1 MSPRPL
7 RPLPADTPPHDDQVA
22 RPDGR
27 TLAARIY
34 PAGERREDTPLVL
47 HLHGGA
53 FVSGTLDDGA
63 AVAGLLVD
71 AGAAVV
77 SLDYPLAP
85 AHPFPEAVEAG
96 YDALQWIER
105 QRRRLAGAHARLYV
119 AGEDAGGNIAA
130 AVAMVARD
138 RGGPA
143 LAGQIL
149 LSPMLD
155 PCIATASQRDAR
167 EGPVGCRCA
176 DGWQAYLARCDD
188 VQHPYAVPG
197 SSMRLAGLP
206 PALLITAADDPL
218 RDETQAY
225 HQRLNAA
232 RVPTELALFD
242 GGTGWPLGYRQGRDA
257 AWAAPLRARLHRFL
271 STPVS
276 TPTSKSTH
284 P

>member
-1 MSPRPL
+1 MPPRPI
-7 RPLPADTPPHDDQVA
+7 RPLPPDTPPHDAQLA

-27 TLAARIY
+27 TLNARIH
-34 PAGERREDTPLVL
+34 PAASSDSPALVL
-47 HLHGGA
+47 HFHGGA
-53 FVSGTLDDGA
+53 FVGGSLDDGA
-63 AVAGLLVD
+63 EVAALLAD

-96 YDALQWIER
+96 YDALQWADR
-105 QRRRLAGAHARLYV
+105 QRRRLAGAQAPLYV
-119 AGEDAGGNIAA
+119 AGEDAGGNLAA

-138 RGGPA
+138 RAGPK

-155 PCIATASQRDAR
+155 PCVATASQRDAN
-167 EGPVGCRCA
+167 EGPVGCRCS

-197 SSMRLAGLP
+197 RSMRLAGLP
-206 PALLITAADDPL
+206 PALLITATDDPL
-218 RDETQAY
+218 RDETQAF
-225 HQRLNAA
+225 HHRLGAA
-232 RVPTELALFD
+232 QVPAELALFD
-242 GGTGWPLGYRQGRDA
+242 APTGWPLSHRQGNGA
-257 AWAAPLRARLHRFL
+257 AWAAALRARLRRFL
-271 STPVS
+271 SS
-276 TPTSKSTH
+276 TASTSTQ

>member
-1 MSPRPL
+1 MPPRPL
-7 RPLPADTPPHDDQVA
+7 RPLPPDVPPHDDQVV

-27 TLAARIY
+27 ALTVRIH
-34 PAGERREDTPLVL
+34 PATVRHEATPLVL
-47 HLHGGA
+47 HFHGGA
-53 FVSGTLDDGA
+53 FVGGTLDDAA

-96 YDALQWIER
+96 YDALQWLER
-105 QRRRLAGAHARLYV
+105 QRRRLAGPHAPLYV
-119 AGEDAGGNIAA
+119 AGEDAGGNLAA

-138 RGGPA
+138 RAGPE

-155 PCIATASQRDAR
+155 PCIATASQRDAN
-167 EGPVGCRCA
+167 EGPVGCRGSN
-176 DGWQAYLARCDD
+176 GWQAYLARCDD

-197 SSMRLAGLP
+197 RSMRLAGLP
-206 PALLITAADDPL
+206 PALLVTAADDPL
-218 RDETQAY
+218 RDETQAF
-225 HQRLNAA
+225 HHRLGAA
-232 RVPTELALFD
+232 GVPDELALFD
-242 GGTGWPLGYRQGRDA
+242 GRTGWPLGYRQGRDA
-257 AWAAPLRARLHRFL
+257 AWAAPLRTRLHQFL
-271 STPVS
+271 STASVS
-276 TPTSKSTH
+276 TSTH